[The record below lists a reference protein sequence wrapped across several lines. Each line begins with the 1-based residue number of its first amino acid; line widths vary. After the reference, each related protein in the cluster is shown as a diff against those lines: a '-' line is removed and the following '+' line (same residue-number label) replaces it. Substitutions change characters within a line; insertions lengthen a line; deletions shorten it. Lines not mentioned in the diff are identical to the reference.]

1 MSFLHGFT
9 FLQVF
14 RESANK
20 NCDSFNCWVLSYWKI
35 VHSVITFALFTARA
49 ILLFTVVYFFSK
61 LCPLHNVDRFLYDI
75 FFQPSACHYYLR
87 ANDFTWNE
95 NQLLDQF
102 QHWRITLALL
112 CSLFIADPLFW
123 SKSKKMT
130 YKAVDQNLLSL

>member
-9 FLQVF
+9 FLHVF

-49 ILLFTVVYFFSK
+49 ILLFTVVYFFPSYA
-61 LCPLHNVDRFLYDI
+61 PSIMSIAFSI
-75 FFQPSACHYYLR
+75 SFFSRVLAIITCELTTSLGMKSSFWISF
-87 ANDFTWNE
+87 NIEGSD
-95 NQLLDQF
+95 
-102 QHWRITLALL
+102 TLALL